1 MASICRCLFQS
12 ANFRHHHR
20 FRFPDVRNSA
30 FPDSRLNSIRSHLSL
45 AIIFHASAVSNHN
58 IAFRWSVVQPA
69 LLFRGFRLLSCRKW
83 PTTFHTS
90 KTTASASPI
99 HFNPIYGSSDYS
111 ALFCFFIIT
120 RNHFSRHNRSDRTI
134 YYCDILPKSQNNG
147 TLYHLLPCRDIG
159 CLFKTSISLAFPD
172 RLQPMY
178 PLYGM
183 HPLLPIRCAAKRKY
197 PSRETG
203 RHLHLLR
210 RLPAGLSS
218 RSPRLPLIQF
228 FSSPRRKTL
237 ALHHHHSFYLLSDDC
252 QNIDRPHTPTLQNL
266 TPMCFIQWL
275 HFSTIIGPHPIIF

>member
-1 MASICRCLFQS
+1 MKNKSWIIATSILTFTLLTIVQTVVKPPLLLGERLLPGGGWLQIGLATILSGWFYHKMSPRATRSIWRKRIWLSICRCLFQS

-147 TLYHLLPCRDIG
+147 NTVPPIALPG
-159 CLFKTSISLAFPD
+159 
-172 RLQPMY
+172 
-178 PLYGM
+178 
-183 HPLLPIRCAAKRKY
+183 HWLPI
-197 PSRETG
+197 
-203 RHLHLLR
+203 
-210 RLPAGLSS
+210 
-218 RSPRLPLIQF
+218 
-228 FSSPRRKTL
+228 
-237 ALHHHHSFYLLSDDC
+237 
-252 QNIDRPHTPTLQNL
+252 
-266 TPMCFIQWL
+266 
-275 HFSTIIGPHPIIF
+275 